1 MKEHLANSIT
11 SMKKHF
17 FVKLLLYI
25 FVSRVLERKK
35 TVLEAVISSK
45 RRVAKTRECF
55 EVTKRVPYEFIKFV
69 AKIEILLLNY
79 QLSK

>member
-1 MKEHLANSIT
+1 
-11 SMKKHF
+11 MKKHF
-17 FVKLLLYI
+17 FVKLILYI
-25 FVSRVLERKK
+25 FVSRVLEKK
-35 TVLEAVISSK
+35 TVLEAVVSSK
-45 RRVAKTRECF
+45 RHVAKTRECF